1 MKTFKFIL
9 INKHNMQELKHFS
22 SASDLVSSIFNTKH
36 KDYIVVVNE
45 SNVVNVNK
53 FDSIDYH
60 NWIKYF
66 ESIIL

>member
-1 MKTFKFIL
+1 
-9 INKHNMQELKHFS
+9 MQELKHFS

-60 NWIKYF
+60 NWIKCF
-66 ESIIL
+66 ENISL

>member
-1 MKTFKFIL
+1 
-9 INKHNMQELKHFS
+9 MQELKHFS

-66 ESIIL
+66 ESISL

>member
-45 SNVVNVNK
+45 SDVVNVDK
-53 FDSIDYH
+53 FVLIDYH

-66 ESIIL
+66 ESISL

>member
-45 SNVVNVNK
+45 SDVVNVDK
-53 FDSIDYH
+53 FVLIDYH
-60 NWIKYF
+60 NCVKYF
-66 ESIIL
+66 ESISL